1 MIVRSK
7 HYFFG
12 GKEGLLLIEG
22 EGHINN
28 LYNTTFWALVQKGG
42 LDTAQAEE
50 RLKVIIQIVLLTRLM
65 LMSRLFTGDCGRRE
79 ERDTVLTVWY
89 QLQQRGRDF

>member
-1 MIVRSK
+1 M
-7 HYFFG
+7 
-12 GKEGLLLIEG
+12 

-50 RLKVIIQIVLLTRLM
+50 RLKVRLLSVDFARSR
-65 LMSRLFTGDCGRRE
+65 LMSRLVTGDFSRGE
-79 ERDTVLTVWY
+79 ERDIVLSIW
-89 QLQQRGRDF
+89 R